1 MCCACRPALRVR
13 SAVRVSVSL
22 CMLHD
27 AHPHGHGVPGCG
39 APPPCWEC
47 TVSGPRGESKRQ
59 RTRPWEKRGCKTPGE
74 ILALWQGAVL
84 ICAPVSVHVCYLS
97 ASVCLQPRSLA
108 ARSCQGSAEGQSGNE
123 RGATHP
129 PCPPLWVGSS
139 PAYCTPHPCRHPG
152 SRFRRLMLLP

>member
-47 TVSGPRGESKRQ
+47 MVSGPRGESERQ
-59 RTRPWEKRGCKTPGE
+59 RTRPWKKRGCKTPGE

-84 ICAPVSVHVCYLS
+84 ICAPVSVHVCVTRQRLS
-97 ASVCLQPRSLA
+97 ASSLA
-108 ARSCQGSAEGQSGNE
+108 PWLPGAARAQLKASQEMKE
-123 RGATHP
+123 VLRTLPVP
-129 PCPPLWVGSS
+129 PCGWAPHLPIAPHTPADPLAADFVG
-139 PAYCTPHPCRHPG
+139 
-152 SRFRRLMLLP
+152 